1 MGVAIAVLG
10 GLAQI
15 AIPVA
20 VIVFFVRRRRGGNAG
35 MDLGLVVRRLF
46 EYGFLY
52 VLLWITSVGV
62 AGLLSELFEV
72 LEGAAAD
79 DTGEVA
85 LWWTFTLVGGAGLA
99 GHSLMLRRRF
109 IRGSDETALTFWWAY
124 LSVVELTALGAGIV
138 SSVLTLSWPIAGH
151 TFNAGAPAVLIVAA
165 TVWAVHW
172 RLAGR
177 PVAVRT
183 ARNQAHLLV
192 GSLIGMVGLGVSFV
206 LALSQLLGWF
216 YDGVTPGLRPD
227 VDGWVPL
234 DATFDEVADALPSL
248 ITFGLVW
255 WWYWWRNAR
264 STGHSAQR
272 HTYVLVVG
280 VLGALAAAV
289 AAVSGLLFVLLSW
302 LFVNQHGMS
311 ATEHFEPLP
320 EMVALFLAGTAL
332 WAYHRREL
340 PPMRV
345 RTEVERSYD
354 YLSAWVGLVAST
366 VGLYVLLE
374 GVVLSRV
381 LSGSGSGG
389 DEADALV
396 LLLVL
401 LSVGGT
407 VWWRAW
413 SRTRSHAE
421 DQSELASPARRI
433 YLLVV
438 FGSTALAVLV
448 GLLFLVFNVVYGLL
462 ERDLNADRIADM
474 GVPLAVIGSTVGVAA
489 YHSRFVREI
498 RALRVREQLPQPKTG
513 IIETYGLS
521 HISLSVNDPEVS
533 LAFYTELF
541 GVREYFR
548 DENHIQVLGP
558 GEHDVL
564 AFERRH
570 DHGLS
575 GGIHHFGFRLTSP
588 DGIESVIEKAK
599 AVGATILRH
608 GEHRPGEPHLY
619 ISDPDGYEIEIWY
632 EPHPTEDPLL
642 DNGNPP
648 VGSG

>member
-1 MGVAIAVLG
+1 MGVVIAVLG

-15 AIPVA
+15 AIPIA
-20 VIVFFVRRRRGGNAG
+20 VIVFFVRRRRGGNASV
-35 MDLGLVVRRLF
+35 DLGLVVRRLF

-52 VLLWITSVGV
+52 GLLWIAGVGV

-85 LWWTFTLVGGAGLA
+85 LWWTFTLVGGAGLV
-99 GHSLMLRRRF
+99 GHSAMLHRRF
-109 IRGSDETALTFWWAY
+109 IRGPDETAVTFWWAY
-124 LSVVELTALGAGIV
+124 LSVVDLTALGAGIV
-138 SSVLTLSWPIAGH
+138 ASVLTLSWPIAGH
-151 TFNAGAPAVLIVAA
+151 TFNAGAPAVLIVATTA
-165 TVWAVHW
+165 WVVHW

-177 PVAVRT
+177 PVAVGP
-183 ARNQAHLLV
+183 ARNQVHLLV
-192 GSLIGMVGLGVSFV
+192 GSLVGMVGLGISFV

-227 VDGWVPL
+227 VDGWVPV

-248 ITFGLVW
+248 LTFGLVW

-264 STGHSAQR
+264 STGHSVQR

-280 VLGALAAAV
+280 VLGALASAV
-289 AAVSGLLFVLLSW
+289 AAASALLFLSLSW
-302 LFVNQHGMS
+302 LLVDQHGMS

-340 PPMRV
+340 QPVRV

-381 LSGSGSGG
+381 LSGSGGG
-389 DEADALV
+389 GGEADSLV

-421 DQSELASPARRI
+421 DRSELASPARRI
-433 YLLVV
+433 YLFVV

-462 ERDLNADRIADM
+462 ERDLSAERVADM

-489 YHSRFVREI
+489 YHRRFLRQI
-498 RALRVREQLPQPKTG
+498 RALRPGEQAPQARTG
-513 IIETYGLS
+513 VIETYGLS

-533 LAFYTELF
+533 LVFYAALF
-541 GVREYFR
+541 GVREHFR
-548 DENHIQVLGP
+548 DENYIQALGP

-564 AFERRH
+564 AFERRD

-575 GGIHHFGFRLTSP
+575 GGINHFGFRLTSP

-608 GEHRPGEPHLY
+608 GERRSGEPYMY
-619 ISDPDGYEIEIWY
+619 IADPDGYEIEIWY
-632 EPHPTEDPLL
+632 EPHPGGDPLL
-642 DNGNPP
+642 GNTNPP
-648 VGSG
+648 VGSD